1 MPHKVNVIIDDAN
14 SPLHKALDGVH
25 KRKRA
30 ELLRSL
36 AIIGLL
42 VQNRTIINTDNIDS
56 ANDSSSKPAEDKQ
69 LPSSSVASHGLSD
82 FS

>member
-36 AIIGLL
+36 ATIGLL
-42 VQNRTIINTDNIDS
+42 VQNRTIITDNIDS
-56 ANDSSSKPAEDKQ
+56 ANDSSNKPTEDEP